1 MSSTAVVVTSLYV
14 LLNRYVGSQHRLYE
28 VVEKCSSHRPE
39 SSVIRLID
47 FRSNEI
53 YPTKRGWLQLLYNM
67 MQKHFLEET
76 RVMVR
81 KRALEVMMVV
91 YKSNRQIYEEEILK
105 EVSKTL
111 TRFCLKRPDKKVTVY
126 HSFPVPLGF
135 SNLGFSNQITRNL
148 GRPI

>member
-1 MSSTAVVVTSLYV
+1 MNTAVVATFLY
-14 LLNRYVGSQHRLYE
+14 LFLNRYVGSQHRLYE

-67 MQKHFLEET
+67 MQKHYLGET
-76 RVMVR
+76 RVTIR

-91 YKSNRQIYEEEILK
+91 FKSNRQIYEEEILK
-105 EVSKTL
+105 EVSKAHNL
-111 TRFCLKRPDKKVTVY
+111 NSLRFNVQLIIFFCRL
-126 HSFPVPLGF
+126 
-135 SNLGFSNQITRNL
+135 
-148 GRPI
+148 